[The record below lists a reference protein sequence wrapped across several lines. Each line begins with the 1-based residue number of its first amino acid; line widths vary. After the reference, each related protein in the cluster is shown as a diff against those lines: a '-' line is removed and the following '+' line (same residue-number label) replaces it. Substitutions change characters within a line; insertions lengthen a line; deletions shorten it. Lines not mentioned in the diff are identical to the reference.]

1 MFILQEMH
9 ISDYDEV
16 YGLWQGTPGVG
27 LSSADTH
34 GNIAAFLERNPGLS
48 YVARAEG
55 QVCGAVICGHD
66 GRRGYLHHLVVH
78 PAYRRQG
85 IGQAL
90 VDECL
95 RALRGLGIQR
105 CHIFVYENN
114 TLARAFWSRIEW
126 FERPELVL
134 MSRDI

>member
-27 LSSADTH
+27 LSS
-34 GNIAAFLERNPGLS
+34 
-48 YVARAEG
+48 AEG